1 MNPCYEILFRRYGM
15 VIVED
20 ERPLVVFGDFVS
32 SMDSDNIGGFDPTA
46 VGAPRLDGAAYP
58 KLPVERL
65 TDEWNTMWVG
75 RFKGDTW
82 EAWIKFPAGTVAVA
96 GEREA

>member
-1 MNPCYEILFRRYGM
+1 MNLCYEILFRRYGM
-15 VIVED
+15 VVVVN
-20 ERPLVVFGDFVS
+20 ERPLVTFRDFVN
-32 SMDSDNIGGFDPTA
+32 SMDSDNIGGFDPAA

-58 KLPVERL
+58 RPPVGWM
-65 TDEWNTMWVG
+65 TDNWNTLWVG